1 MNGIMNSKQIN
12 FNKLEALEI
21 DDKNI
26 STKVDI
32 NLIMSRI
39 KKEENK
45 KKKENF
51 VLVSLIS
58 SVVLVTGI
66 IASL

>member
-1 MNGIMNSKQIN
+1 MNSKQIN
-12 FNKLEALEI
+12 FKKLQALEI
-21 DDKNI
+21 DDKNMP
-26 STKVDI
+26 TKVDI

-39 KKEENK
+39 KEEEKK

-51 VLVSLIS
+51 VFVGLIS
-58 SVVLVTGI
+58 SVVVVTGI

>member
-1 MNGIMNSKQIN
+1 MNSKQIN